1 MAPEQL
7 RVLITND
14 DGYESEGIQAL
25 AAAIEAAG
33 HDVLVVAPWD
43 DQSGVGSARAGMVGR
58 RIASKVGENGFIGI
72 DGTPALAVTL
82 ARLGAYG
89 PPPQIVVSGINH
101 GHNIGPILHSG
112 TVAAALT
119 AATQGMSAL
128 ALSIDSEHPSHLETA
143 GAVAAEA
150 LGWLRDQ
157 PVGTVLNLNVPDVP
171 LAELKGARWAR
182 MAPYSRSR
190 LIATKSPT
198 GEPVVG
204 LQPLPAAPETDTDEV
219 LLAAGYVTVTPITG
233 ITELPDDSS
242 VRHLGEHLPF
252 DKKA

>member
-1 MAPEQL
+1 M

-25 AAAIEAAG
+25 ASAIEAAG
-33 HDVLVVAPWD
+33 HDVMVVAPWN
-43 DQSGVGSARAGMVGR
+43 DQSGVGSARAGMIGR

-72 DGTPALAVTL
+72 DGTPALSVTL

-89 PPPQIVVSGINH
+89 PPPEIVVSGINH

-128 ALSIDSEHPSHLETA
+128 AISINAEDPSHLDTA

-150 LGWLRDQ
+150 LNWLQDQ
-157 PVGTVLNLNVPDVP
+157 PIGTVLSINVPDVP

-182 MAPYSRSR
+182 LAPYSRSR
-190 LIATKSPT
+190 LLVTESPT
-198 GEPVVG
+198 GEPVVT
-204 LQPLPAAPETDTDEV
+204 LQTLPPAEETDTDEV
-219 LLAAGYVTVTPITG
+219 LLAAGYITVTPITG
-233 ITELPDDSS
+233 VQAIADDASAAYLDERFA
-242 VRHLGEHLPF
+242 V
-252 DKKA
+252 D